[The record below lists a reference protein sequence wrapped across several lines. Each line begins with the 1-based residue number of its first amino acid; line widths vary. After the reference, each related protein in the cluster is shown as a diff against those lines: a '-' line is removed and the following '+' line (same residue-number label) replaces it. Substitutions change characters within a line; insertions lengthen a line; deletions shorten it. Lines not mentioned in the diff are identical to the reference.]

1 MRSGRSKRP
10 KGGPQV
16 KRRILKTI
24 FSVTGVIIVAKLLGF
39 VKQTVTASLFGA
51 TLETDLINLSQGLL
65 GNLDYVLVHVLLTS
79 FTALY
84 IRLIDDDIDGL
95 RRTVSDTLKVFT
107 MIASVVA
114 GLVFVAAPVIAR
126 ILAPSYGA
134 EDLVR
139 LTGYIRLYVPI
150 LPLFTFSAVF
160 TALLNSHKRFLPA
173 ELVSVNQSILSLLIL
188 SLFSHVLGTRS
199 LILAFFTYTVW
210 NLLFLGFLSRR
221 HWRLELGG
229 NPFANPNI
237 KELLRM
243 CAPLLLSYSMV
254 FINQQVDKS
263 LSSGLG
269 EGTVTAL
276 GYASVLSNL
285 VSTFIISFC
294 SILFTYTAT
303 AISKGEHQKAA
314 ALAVRATGLL
324 TIVFLPIS
332 LLTVLCTR
340 DVVSIAFGRGAFN
353 VNAVEASASALRG
366 YGLLFVPLALREVF
380 TRFQYGYQDTRRP
393 TVASCISI
401 ACNIILSVFLS
412 RYCGI
417 FGIACA
423 TSVSVFVCG
432 LLNLFCSRKLNRFLN
447 FTFLLRGVP
456 WILLASGACLTAAI
470 LVNRRLADA
479 ASYFRFPA
487 AAFCGLAV
495 YFLLSAPVLLKL
507 LQERQEC

>member
-1 MRSGRSKRP
+1 MKR
-10 KGGPQV
+10 G
-16 KRRILKTI
+16 ILKTV
-24 FSVTGVIIVAKLLGF
+24 FSVTGVIIVAKILGF
-39 VKQTVTASLFGA
+39 VKQTVAASLFGA

-84 IRLIDDDIDGL
+84 IQLIDDDPSRL
-95 RRTVSDTLKVFT
+95 RLMVSDTLKAFT
-107 MIASVVA
+107 VIAAVVA
-114 GLVFVAAPVIAR
+114 GMVFASAPLIAR

-139 LTGYIRLYVPI
+139 LTGYMRLYLPL

-173 ELVSVNQSILSLLIL
+173 ELVSVNQSLLSLLIL
-188 SLFSHVLGTRS
+188 FLFSHVLGAQS

-210 NLLFLGFLSRR
+210 NFLFLGFLSRR

-229 NPFANPNI
+229 NPFANPHV

-269 EGTVTAL
+269 EGAVTAL

-303 AISKGEHQKAA
+303 AISKGEHQKAVV
-314 ALAVRATGLL
+314 LATRATGVLGF
-324 TIVFLPIS
+324 VFLPIS
-332 LLTVLCTR
+332 LLTVLCAR
-340 DVVSIAFGRGAFN
+340 DVVSIAFGRGAFDAS
-353 VNAVEASASALRG
+353 AVEASASALRG
-366 YGLLFVPLALREVF
+366 YGLSFLPLALREVY

-393 TVASCISI
+393 TVASCSSI
-401 ACNIILSVFLS
+401 VCNVILSILLS
-412 RYCGI
+412 RYWGI

-423 TSVSVFVCG
+423 TSVSVLVCG
-432 LLNLFCSRKLNRFLN
+432 LLNLFYSRKLNRFLK
-447 FTFLLRGVP
+447 FTFLLRTLP
-456 WILLASGACLTAAI
+456 WILLASGACLVAAVQI
-470 LVNRRLADA
+470 NRLLADV

-487 AAFCGLAV
+487 AAFCGLVA
-495 YFLLSAPVLLKL
+495 YFLLSAPILLKL
-507 LQERQEC
+507 LRER